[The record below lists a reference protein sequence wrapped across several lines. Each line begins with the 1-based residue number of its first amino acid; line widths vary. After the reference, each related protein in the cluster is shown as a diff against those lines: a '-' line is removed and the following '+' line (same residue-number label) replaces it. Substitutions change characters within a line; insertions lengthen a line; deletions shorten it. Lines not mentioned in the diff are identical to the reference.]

1 MKYNSFLKLILF
13 GFVCAFIAT
22 SCVKE
27 GPIGPAGTDGKD
39 GVNGTNGRDGADGQ
53 VTCLVCHSG
62 TNMEAKQ
69 AEFAM
74 SIHSSGA
81 IAVDY
86 AGGRA
91 SCARCHSHEG
101 FTQFSVFNSVLG
113 DITNP
118 TAWKC
123 NTCHGLHKSFEG
135 KDYALR
141 ITAPVVP
148 VAPANGSMDL
158 GANNN
163 LCGTCHQSRSA
174 EPNTAAPGTTF
185 NQSVRN
191 YPHYSAQSNVVF
203 GNGFSEIPGS
213 VAYPTKGTS
222 KHLTMASCT
231 GCHMPEVANRQGG
244 HTFNPSLKS
253 CNECHGSND
262 LNFNYGGVQ
271 TEVKKQLD
279 ELRDKLLALGVI
291 TKTTVDGEDIYA
303 PKPGSVPM
311 VQAQAVYNYFGIKY
325 DRSYGVHN
333 PKYVKAL
340 LANSIQALN

>member
-1 MKYNSFLKLILF
+1 MKYNSFLKIILF
-13 GFVCAFIAT
+13 GFICAFIAT

-27 GPIGPAGTDGKD
+27 GPMGPAGADGTDGT
-39 GVNGTNGRDGADGQ
+39 NGANGRDGVDGK
-53 VTCLVCHSG
+53 VTCQVCHSG

-101 FTQFSVFNSVLG
+101 FTQFSVFGSVLG

-135 KDYALR
+135 EDYALR
-141 ITAPVVP
+141 MIDPVVP
-148 VAPANGSMDL
+148 IAAANGVMDL
-158 GANNN
+158 KGNNN

-174 EPNTAAPGTTF
+174 EPNKDKPGENYTLT
-185 NQSVRN
+185 VRT
-191 YPHYSAQSNVVF
+191 YPHYSAQSNILF
-203 GNGFSEIPGS
+203 GNGLAEIPGS

-222 KHLTMASCT
+222 NHLTMASCT

-253 CNECHGSND
+253 CNECHGAND

-271 TEVKKQLD
+271 TDVKKQLD
-279 ELRDKLLALGVI
+279 ELRDKLLAIGVI
-291 TKTTVDGEDIYA
+291 TETIEDGEVHYS

-333 PKYVKAL
+333 PKYVKAI
-340 LANSIQALN
+340 LANSLDALN